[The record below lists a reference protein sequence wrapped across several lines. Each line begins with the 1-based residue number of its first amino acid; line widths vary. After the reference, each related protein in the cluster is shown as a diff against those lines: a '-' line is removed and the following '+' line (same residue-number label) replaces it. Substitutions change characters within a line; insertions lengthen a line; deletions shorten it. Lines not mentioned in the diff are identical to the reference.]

1 MQVIQGSQ
9 DVNCRV
15 ERAKNKAGIVDRVN
29 PFTLL
34 YLMKQLL
41 LQGKKSARVKCLWD
55 ILGCKINVFLYFKS
69 FQDLYYDSGLYDV
82 EYEDI
87 VCSIF

>member
-15 ERAKNKAGIVDRVN
+15 ERAKNKTGIVDRVN

-41 LQGKKSARVKCLWD
+41 LQGKKELMSQMLV
-55 ILGCKINVFLYFKS
+55 GYT
-69 FQDLYYDSGLYDV
+69 G
-82 EYEDI
+82 
-87 VCSIF
+87 